1 MSFLTLLPLSF
12 VMIAGAQIVSSVF
25 LATSENWGRNSGAY
39 VLGAALSITLMV
51 TIAFF
56 ALNGVS
62 DAGAS
67 DDALYIVVLVLLVLA
82 ALHTFL
88 TRKTSEP
95 PKWMGKL
102 QSASPRFCFTL
113 GFLLLGFFPTD
124 PPHVGG
130 RRHLPSRTRRP
141 VVARPSFYCP
151 HTSLPRAARAGGV
164 DDRAAC
170 SETPAKGPGLD
181 DHEFVGHQRDRD
193 LLFHRSHGDQP
204 LITQGF
210 R

>member
-67 DDALYIVVLVLLVLA
+67 DDALYIVVIVLLVLA

-88 TRKTSEP
+88 TRKTSKP

-124 PPHVGG
+124 LLTSVAVGTYLAAHG
-130 RRHLPSRTRRP
+130 DPWWHALPFIALT
-141 VVARPSFYCP
+141 
-151 HTSLPRAARAGGV
+151 
-164 DDRAAC
+164 
-170 SETPAKGPGLD
+170 
-181 DHEFVGHQRDRD
+181 
-193 LLFHRSHGDQP
+193 LLFLGLPALVVLMIGQRAQKLLPKVRDWMTTNSWVINEIVICFFII
-204 LITQGF
+204 LTATNL
-210 R
+210 

>member
-67 DDALYIVVLVLLVLA
+67 DDALYIVVIVLLVLA

-88 TRKTSEP
+88 TRKTSKP

-124 PPHVGG
+124 LITSVAVGTYLAAHG
-130 RRHLPSRTRRP
+130 DPWWHALPFIALT
-141 VVARPSFYCP
+141 
-151 HTSLPRAARAGGV
+151 
-164 DDRAAC
+164 
-170 SETPAKGPGLD
+170 
-181 DHEFVGHQRDRD
+181 
-193 LLFHRSHGDQP
+193 LLFLGLPALVVLMIGQRAQNLLPKVRDWMTTNSWVINEIVICFFIV
-204 LITQGF
+204 LTATNL
-210 R
+210 

>member
-102 QSASPRFCFTL
+102 QSASPRLCFTL

-124 PPHVGG
+124 LLTSVAVGTYLAAHG
-130 RRHLPSRTRRP
+130 DPWWHALPFIALT
-141 VVARPSFYCP
+141 
-151 HTSLPRAARAGGV
+151 
-164 DDRAAC
+164 
-170 SETPAKGPGLD
+170 
-181 DHEFVGHQRDRD
+181 
-193 LLFHRSHGDQP
+193 LLFLGLPALVVLMIGQRAQKLLPKVRDWMTTNSWVINEIVICFFIV
-204 LITQGF
+204 LTATNL
-210 R
+210 

>member
-88 TRKTSEP
+88 TRKTSKP

-124 PPHVGG
+124 LLTSVAVGTYLAAHG
-130 RRHLPSRTRRP
+130 DPWWHALPFIALT
-141 VVARPSFYCP
+141 
-151 HTSLPRAARAGGV
+151 
-164 DDRAAC
+164 
-170 SETPAKGPGLD
+170 
-181 DHEFVGHQRDRD
+181 
-193 LLFHRSHGDQP
+193 LLFLGLPALVVLMIGQRAQKLLPKVRDWMTTNSWVVNEIVICFFIV
-204 LITQGF
+204 LTATNL
-210 R
+210 

>member
-67 DDALYIVVLVLLVLA
+67 DDALYIVVIVLLVLA

-88 TRKTSEP
+88 TRKTSKP

-124 PPHVGG
+124 LLTSVAVGTYLAAHG
-130 RRHLPSRTRRP
+130 DPWWHALPFIALT
-141 VVARPSFYCP
+141 
-151 HTSLPRAARAGGV
+151 
-164 DDRAAC
+164 
-170 SETPAKGPGLD
+170 
-181 DHEFVGHQRDRD
+181 
-193 LLFHRSHGDQP
+193 LLFLGLPALVVLMIGQRAQKLLPKVRDWMTTNSWVINEIVICFFIV
-204 LITQGF
+204 LTATNL
-210 R
+210 

>member
-67 DDALYIVVLVLLVLA
+67 NDALYIVVLVLLVLA

-88 TRKTSEP
+88 TRKTSKP

-124 PPHVGG
+124 LLTSVAVGTYLAAHG
-130 RRHLPSRTRRP
+130 DPWWHALPFIALT
-141 VVARPSFYCP
+141 
-151 HTSLPRAARAGGV
+151 
-164 DDRAAC
+164 
-170 SETPAKGPGLD
+170 
-181 DHEFVGHQRDRD
+181 
-193 LLFHRSHGDQP
+193 LLFLGLPALVVLMIGQRAQKLLPKVRDWMTTNSWVINEIVICFFIV
-204 LITQGF
+204 LTATNL
-210 R
+210 

>member
-124 PPHVGG
+124 LLTSVAVGTYLAAHG
-130 RRHLPSRTRRP
+130 DPWWHALPFIALT
-141 VVARPSFYCP
+141 
-151 HTSLPRAARAGGV
+151 
-164 DDRAAC
+164 
-170 SETPAKGPGLD
+170 
-181 DHEFVGHQRDRD
+181 
-193 LLFHRSHGDQP
+193 LLFLGLPALVVLMIGQRAQKLLPKVRDWMTTNSWVINEIVICFFIV
-204 LITQGF
+204 LTATNL
-210 R
+210 

>member
-88 TRKTSEP
+88 TRKTSKP

-124 PPHVGG
+124 LLTSVAVGTYLAAHG
-130 RRHLPSRTRRP
+130 DPWWHALPFIALT
-141 VVARPSFYCP
+141 
-151 HTSLPRAARAGGV
+151 
-164 DDRAAC
+164 
-170 SETPAKGPGLD
+170 
-181 DHEFVGHQRDRD
+181 
-193 LLFHRSHGDQP
+193 LLFLGLPALVVLMIGQRAQKLLPKVRDWMTTNSWVINEIVICFFIV
-204 LITQGF
+204 LTATNL
-210 R
+210 